1 MKLCLVVI
9 LLFLFWFYYI
19 RSDYEGFESKPTGSH
34 KDSMVNQLFN
44 NKNAIQHKTLPEIK
58 KELPWMDVVTLEDSR
73 KLLSEGQWTKEQ
85 LNKLF

>member
-1 MKLCLVVI
+1 MKFCLVVI

-19 RSDYEGFESKPTGSH
+19 RNEYEGFEAKPTEAQ
-34 KDSMVNQLFN
+34 KDSMINQLLK
-44 NKNAIQHKTLPEIK
+44 NKYAIKNKTLPEVK

-73 KLLSEGQWTKEQ
+73 KLISEGQWTKDS